1 MPYSPLASLTLH
13 QLQVFLVTARSGS
26 MRDEYGTTIDAST
39 RLGWL
44 FGMTGAMLAALC
56 AAALPAAAQ
65 SDVSGRTRV
74 DARMP
79 PWNSIGKLQAVAG
92 SLRIT
97 CTAARIGPRT
107 VLSAAHCLFNVR
119 TGRYVAPGSLHF
131 VAGLEGGSFAA
142 AALAQSIEPATD
154 YDPAESNLTRGSDW
168 AVIELAGPVAAAG
181 PPLPLAPS
189 PPDAGT
195 DVLVGGYAQAR
206 MLGKGTMTEQV
217 RAFATRL
224 PRFFPL
230 PHPSWR
236 TTAWERRNPWFTDQA
251 LPALRAAVAAALA

>member
-1 MPYSPLASLTLH
+1 
-13 QLQVFLVTARSGS
+13 
-26 MRDEYGTTIDAST
+26 
-39 RLGWL
+39 
-44 FGMTGAMLAALC
+44 MLAALC

-142 AALAQSIEPATD
+142 AALAQSIEPAAD
-154 YDPAESNLTRGSDW
+154 YDPAESNFTRGSDW

-195 DVLVGGYAQAR
+195 DVLVGGYAQDNPNVLTADLHCRITGATADARGRR
-206 MLGKGTMTEQV
+206 MLRHDCAATHGVSGAPMLV
-217 RAFATRL
+217 RTATGWTIVGINVARSRSGDVGL
-224 PRFFPL
+224 A
-230 PHPSWR
+230 
-236 TTAWERRNPWFTDQA
+236 TTLEG
-251 LPALRAAVAAALA
+251 VAARR

>member
-1 MPYSPLASLTLH
+1 MASTRAPLLHAANQSRRKRRAGLPDRGCPDPSDSGGAGDALRWCVAPSLTLPA
-13 QLQVFLVTARSGS
+13 L
-26 MRDEYGTTIDAST
+26 
-39 RLGWL
+39 
-44 FGMTGAMLAALC
+44 AMLAALC

-142 AALAQSIEPATD
+142 AALAQSIEPAAD

-189 PPDAGT
+189 PPAAGT
-195 DVLVGGYAQAR
+195 DVWVGGYAQDNPNVLTADLHCRITGATADAR
-206 MLGKGTMTEQV
+206 GRRIDRKS
-217 RAFATRL
+217 TRL
-224 PRFFPL
+224 NSSHIPL
-230 PHPSWR
+230 SRMPSS
-236 TTAWERRNPWFTDQA
+236 A
-251 LPALRAAVAAALA
+251 